1 VSAFGFSCPHCGRPG
16 ISPISKLIT
25 AASTLTGWGATCR
38 FCAQRARISHGAA
51 MLQVYMFLAAVATIP
66 WLLEG
71 QPQLVAGYLAAGA
84 IVAVGFIAPMKK
96 DLLS

>member
-1 VSAFGFSCPHCGRPG
+1 
-16 ISPISKLIT
+16 
-25 AASTLTGWGATCR
+25 
-38 FCAQRARISHGAA
+38 